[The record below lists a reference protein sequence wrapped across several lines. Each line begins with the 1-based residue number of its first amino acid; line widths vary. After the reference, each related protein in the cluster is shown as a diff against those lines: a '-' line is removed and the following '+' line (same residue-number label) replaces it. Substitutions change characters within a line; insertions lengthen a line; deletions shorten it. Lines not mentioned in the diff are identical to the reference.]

1 MDPKRLDLIIDRE
14 LRSALSVTPSA
25 DFTARIHR
33 RLVDQ
38 PRPALFRWRWPA
50 LVGAPVAAIV
60 VLIGVVVMSPA
71 LPPALPDVRTS
82 TPSAPPPAAAL
93 RIPLPAQAHAPK
105 AARSV
110 TIRRAQ
116 NAVRHEVETI
126 VLPGQAEALQQFARS
141 LSEMSVSSRQLPRM
155 VEIFEG
161 ELPQVP
167 SYNEKRDEQ

>member
-25 DFTARIHR
+25 DFTARVHR
-33 RLVDQ
+33 RLADQ
-38 PRPALFRWRWPA
+38 PRPALFRWRWFA
-50 LVGAPVAAIV
+50 LVGAPVAAMV
-60 VLIGVVVMSPA
+60 VAIGVVLMRPA
-71 LPPALPDVRTS
+71 LPPALPDIRTFV
-82 TPSAPPPAAAL
+82 PSAPVPVAML
-93 RIPLPAQAHAPK
+93 RIPLPAQAPAPK
-105 AARSV
+105 AAKWV

-116 NAVRHEVETI
+116 NAVGHEVETI
-126 VLPGQAEALQQFARS
+126 VPPGQAEAIRLFARS
-141 LSEMSVSSRQLPRM
+141 LSEMSVSSRQLPRV